1 MFLPSNM
8 AVMTSHEN
16 HIFVPFT
23 LCVMCSGT
31 ALSKSGRRDKI
42 KIRII
47 VLARN
52 VKKESERNK
61 RNEAK
66 RKEME
71 EKKKREKQK
80 NE

>member
-1 MFLPSNM
+1 
-8 AVMTSHEN
+8 
-16 HIFVPFT
+16 
-23 LCVMCSGT
+23 MCSGT
-31 ALSKSGRRDKI
+31 ALSKSGRRHKI

>member
-1 MFLPSNM
+1 
-8 AVMTSHEN
+8 
-16 HIFVPFT
+16 
-23 LCVMCSGT
+23 MCSGT
-31 ALSKSGRRDKI
+31 ALSKSGRRHKI

-52 VKKESERNK
+52 VKKESERK
-61 RNEAK
+61 EAK

>member
-1 MFLPSNM
+1 
-8 AVMTSHEN
+8 
-16 HIFVPFT
+16 
-23 LCVMCSGT
+23 MCSGT